1 MDIPVMPHP
10 GTDTQASPYQS
21 RQTKETTNNLKQM
34 NMKKKN
40 SIKRAQSQARL
51 SFAERKN
58 FRPMAKILTLLV
70 LLMTAVSGA
79 WAEEETLLTTI
90 TPTGD
95 GTYSETTAGA
105 VTVTPAGSFFYS
117 GSYYGWRWDYYG
129 SLTVT
134 ANEGYT
140 ITRCV
145 FIQQGN
151 NQSVTIS
158 EAPFALNFEEWL
170 CYENSSMDG
179 VTSIEVY
186 GTAPAA
192 PAANPEYINLTPNT
206 DGTVWTLAEMPD
218 FDVEL
223 EVEYYEQVEGVVAN
237 QDPDKTSDYW
247 CTYYNPTTNVKVS
260 TAGVSIY
267 KAALSGETLALSKVD
282 GNVIKGG
289 QAVVLKSTVGGELEM
304 EETPDDATG
313 DYTGNELK
321 GTTEA
326 INGNGNIYVLN
337 YTQENG
343 VGFYQLSANGTLGAN
358 KAYLEY
364 NGSNARAFFS
374 FGFDDETSGIE
385 NTSRTDDTNRGEVY
399 DLQGRQV
406 KQPARGLYIK
416 SGKKVVIK

>member
-1 MDIPVMPHP
+1 
-10 GTDTQASPYQS
+10 
-21 RQTKETTNNLKQM
+21 
-34 NMKKKN
+34 
-40 SIKRAQSQARL
+40 
-51 SFAERKN
+51 
-58 FRPMAKILTLLV
+58 MAKILTLLV
-70 LLMTAVSGA
+70 LLMTAVTMSA
-79 WAEEETLLTTI
+79 MQIFVKTLTNKTI
-90 TPTGD
+90 TVNVESTFTILQVKGLIQDKEGVPVAQQRLIF
-95 GTYSETTAGA
+95 AGKQLEDDRTLDDYNIQEGSTLHL
-105 VTVTPAGSFFYS
+105 VLRTTPAGPE
-117 GSYYGWRWDYYG
+117 
-129 SLTVT
+129 VT
-134 ANEGYT
+134 WNAATKTGTFTMPGY
-140 ITRCV
+140 
-145 FIQQGN
+145 
-151 NQSVTIS
+151 
-158 EAPFALNFEEWL
+158 
-170 CYENSSMDG
+170 
-179 VTSIEVY
+179 
-186 GTAPAA
+186 
-192 PAANPEYINLTPNT
+192 
-206 DGTVWTLAEMPD
+206 
-218 FDVEL
+218 DVEL
-223 EVEYYEQVEGVVAN
+223 EVEYYEPVTDVVAN

-326 INGNGNIYVLN
+326 INGNGKIYVLN

-385 NTSRTDDTNRGEVY
+385 NTSSTDDTNRGEVY

>member
-10 GTDTQASPYQS
+10 GTDAQASPYQS

>member
-1 MDIPVMPHP
+1 MKTFNRYLMLLALAFT
-10 GTDTQASPYQS
+10 GTLASW
-21 RQTKETTNNLKQM
+21 
-34 NMKKKN
+34 
-40 SIKRAQSQARL
+40 AQD
-51 SFAERKN
+51 E
-58 FRPMAKILTLLV
+58 PTPIDLT
-70 LLMTAVSGA
+70 S
-79 WAEEETLLTTI
+79 
-90 TPTGD
+90 
-95 GTYSETTAGA
+95 
-105 VTVTPAGSFFYS
+105 
-117 GSYYGWRWDYYG
+117 
-129 SLTVT
+129 
-134 ANEGYT
+134 
-140 ITRCV
+140 
-145 FIQQGN
+145 
-151 NQSVTIS
+151 
-158 EAPFALNFEEWL
+158 
-170 CYENSSMDG
+170 
-179 VTSIEVY
+179 
-186 GTAPAA
+186 
-192 PAANPEYINLTPNT
+192 T
-206 DGTVWTLAEMPD
+206 DGTTWTLAEMPAY
-218 FDVEL
+218 DVEL
-223 EVEYYEQVEGVVAN
+223 EVEYYTDEEWLDMGEALELTKTAEGEWTLAAMPGFDVELQIEYYETVTDVVAN

-247 CTYYNPTTNVKVS
+247 CTYYNPTTNVMIN
-260 TAGVSIY
+260 TAGVQIY

-326 INGNGNIYVLN
+326 INGNGKIYVLN

-385 NTSRTDDTNRGEVY
+385 NTSRTDDTNRGAVY

-406 KQPARGLYIK
+406 KQPACGLYIK

>member
-1 MDIPVMPHP
+1 
-10 GTDTQASPYQS
+10 
-21 RQTKETTNNLKQM
+21 
-34 NMKKKN
+34 MKK
-40 SIKRAQSQARL
+40 
-51 SFAERKN
+51 
-58 FRPMAKILTLLV
+58 KILTLLV
-70 LLMTAVSGA
+70 LLAAVVTGA
-79 WAEEETLLTTI
+79 WAQGSDPDPIELT
-90 TPTGD
+90 
-95 GTYSETTAGA
+95 S
-105 VTVTPAGSFFYS
+105 
-117 GSYYGWRWDYYG
+117 
-129 SLTVT
+129 
-134 ANEGYT
+134 
-140 ITRCV
+140 
-145 FIQQGN
+145 
-151 NQSVTIS
+151 
-158 EAPFALNFEEWL
+158 
-170 CYENSSMDG
+170 
-179 VTSIEVY
+179 
-186 GTAPAA
+186 
-192 PAANPEYINLTPNT
+192 T
-206 DGTVWTLAEMPD
+206 DGKTWTLASMPD
-218 FDVEL
+218 YDVEM

-326 INGNGNIYVLN
+326 INGNGKIYVLN

-385 NTSRTDDTNRGEVY
+385 NTSSTDDTNRGEVY

>member
-1 MDIPVMPHP
+1 
-10 GTDTQASPYQS
+10 
-21 RQTKETTNNLKQM
+21 
-34 NMKKKN
+34 MKHRFLY
-40 SIKRAQSQARL
+40 I
-51 SFAERKN
+51 
-58 FRPMAKILTLLV
+58 MALLLTLA
-70 LLMTAVSGA
+70 TGA
-79 WAEEETLLTTI
+79 WAQDPDPI
-90 TPTGD
+90 D
-95 GTYSETTAGA
+95 
-105 VTVTPAGSFFYS
+105 
-117 GSYYGWRWDYYG
+117 
-129 SLTVT
+129 
-134 ANEGYT
+134 
-140 ITRCV
+140 
-145 FIQQGN
+145 
-151 NQSVTIS
+151 
-158 EAPFALNFEEWL
+158 
-170 CYENSSMDG
+170 
-179 VTSIEVY
+179 
-186 GTAPAA
+186 
-192 PAANPEYINLTPNT
+192 LTPSA
-206 DGTVWTLAEMPD
+206 DGTVWTLSTMPEYDTELEVTYYTDAELDQMAADEVIAKITAIGTVTYTPESKALIDAARTAYDALTAAQQALVTNYSTLTDAETTYATAEETAYTEGVELTKNPD
-218 FDVEL
+218 GTWTLAATPAYDVEL
-223 EVEYYEQVEGVVAN
+223 EVEYYEQVEDVVAN

-326 INGNGNIYVLN
+326 INGNGKIYVLN

-385 NTSRTDDTNRGEVY
+385 NTSSTDDTNRGEVY

>member
-1 MDIPVMPHP
+1 
-10 GTDTQASPYQS
+10 
-21 RQTKETTNNLKQM
+21 M
-34 NMKKKN
+34 NMKKKLF
-40 SIKRAQSQARL
+40 S
-51 SFAERKN
+51 
-58 FRPMAKILTLLV
+58 LLV
-70 LLMTAVSGA
+70 LLMMAVTMSA
-79 WAEEETLLTTI
+79 MQIFVKTLTNKTI
-90 TPTGD
+90 TVDVESTFTILQVKGLIQDKEGVPVAQQRLIFAGKELED
-95 GTYSETTAGA
+95 GKTLASYNIGMESTLHL
-105 VTVTPAGSFFYS
+105 VLRTV
-117 GSYYGWRWDYYG
+117 
-129 SLTVT
+129 
-134 ANEGYT
+134 
-140 ITRCV
+140 
-145 FIQQGN
+145 
-151 NQSVTIS
+151 
-158 EAPFALNFEEWL
+158 AP
-170 CYENSSMDG
+170 D
-179 VTSIEVY
+179 
-186 GTAPAA
+186 
-192 PAANPEYINLTPNT
+192 YINLTPNA
-206 DGTVWTLAEMPD
+206 DGTEWTLASSPAY
-218 FDVEL
+218 DVEL
-223 EVEYYEQVEGVVAN
+223 VIEYYDPVTDVVAN

-267 KAALSGETLALSKVD
+267 KATLSGETLALSKVD

-326 INGNGNIYVLN
+326 INGNGKIYVLN

-343 VGFYQLSANGTLGAN
+343 VGFYQLSDNGTLGAN

>member
-1 MDIPVMPHP
+1 M
-10 GTDTQASPYQS
+10 
-21 RQTKETTNNLKQM
+21 TK
-34 NMKKKN
+34 
-40 SIKRAQSQARL
+40 KR
-51 SFAERKN
+51 F
-58 FRPMAKILTLLV
+58 LLA
-70 LLMTAVSGA
+70 LALMLFGGAGA
-79 WAEEETLLTTI
+79 WAQGPTTVFEVDFSSTPTATTGSMRIGSMVNTTTVMINESANSIYTIRLGAAYNYSTNRYVSIKPETGSFQTGDTLLIAVCYSNSNTKTAKAAIYAANGTTLLF
-90 TPTGD
+90 
-95 GTYSETTAGA
+95 TTAPGINGQNESGDPVVEKFVLEQDA
-105 VTVTPAGSFFYS
+105 DSLLIGRSSSADIVTYVTTLKVL
-117 GSYYGWRWDYYG
+117 R
-129 SLTVT
+129 
-134 ANEGYT
+134 
-140 ITRCV
+140 
-145 FIQQGN
+145 
-151 NQSVTIS
+151 
-158 EAPFALNFEEWL
+158 
-170 CYENSSMDG
+170 
-179 VTSIEVY
+179 
-186 GTAPAA
+186 PAA
-192 PAANPEYINLTPNT
+192 DQAIELTKVGANQWQFTMPAY
-206 DGTVWTLAEMPD
+206 
-218 FDVEL
+218 DVEL

-326 INGNGNIYVLN
+326 INGNGKIYVLN

-385 NTSRTDDTNRGEVY
+385 NTSSTDDTNRGEVY

>member
-1 MDIPVMPHP
+1 MALLLFITVQASAMQIFVKTLTGKTITLDVESEDLVSDVKTKILGKEGIPVAQQRLIFAGKEMED
-10 GTDTQASPYQS
+10 GKTLASYNIQ
-21 RQTKETTNNLKQM
+21 KE
-34 NMKKKN
+34 
-40 SIKRAQSQARL
+40 S
-51 SFAERKN
+51 
-58 FRPMAKILTLLV
+58 TLHLV
-70 LLMTAVSGA
+70 LKN
-79 WAEEETLLTTI
+79 WI
-90 TPTGD
+90 D
-95 GTYSETTAGA
+95 
-105 VTVTPAGSFFYS
+105 
-117 GSYYGWRWDYYG
+117 
-129 SLTVT
+129 
-134 ANEGYT
+134 
-140 ITRCV
+140 
-145 FIQQGN
+145 
-151 NQSVTIS
+151 
-158 EAPFALNFEEWL
+158 
-170 CYENSSMDG
+170 
-179 VTSIEVY
+179 
-186 GTAPAA
+186 
-192 PAANPEYINLTPNT
+192 LTPNA
-206 DGTVWTLAEMPD
+206 DGTVWTLSTMPEYDVELEVTYYTDAELDQMAADEVIAKITAIGTVTYTPESKALIDAARTAYDALTAAQQALVTNYSTLTDAETTYATAEETAYTEGVELTKNPD
-218 FDVEL
+218 GTWTLAATPAFDVEL

-326 INGNGNIYVLN
+326 INGNGKIYVLN